1 MRRDTTKLSRSARR
15 QQQTQRGVAL
25 LTTLLLLM
33 LMTGL
38 SLAMVMSVRSDLL
51 VNGYYRNF
59 RGSFYAADSGLN
71 IARQEFLNQLQGQLL
86 VNPAPGVAPLPAGA
100 AATALNYVNAK
111 YAANTSVGISGSW
124 PESFNLDTTQSSFA
138 PAPGSPTCAT
148 TGGTCAA
155 PSSTAVVTYTYNYN
169 YTLASIGH
177 AQNQE
182 SATITDRGNLNF
194 IVTLTPATSSSSTS
208 VKTNFAAWGMF
219 INTYNICDGSTL
231 VPGTISGPVFTNGA
245 WNFGTG
251 RYVFTDTVGS
261 VSKTAG
267 YQNGSCQSIAG
278 PSGNGITPTFQQGFQ
293 LGQNA
298 VPLPP
303 NDFNQE
309 RAVLD
314 GQGTNNTQV
323 QPGDLNLVVKN
334 AAKTPYP
341 SGGAGSGVF
350 LPYATTDSKGN
361 TLPVPQFTGGGIY
374 VQGNASVVLKPGA
387 TPTAQVFLITQNG
400 VTTTI
405 TVDPAPVSG
414 FPNGQTTMTTPGV
427 GTVNISGVPDMRD
440 PSGNAQS
447 PATMLYVNGN
457 ITSLSG
463 PGSGQP
469 ALQNGEAL
477 TITAAQNVTITGD
490 IKYTNEPVTLA
501 ANQIP
506 GTPADTLIPG
516 NDSGQ
521 VLGIFTAT
529 GNIQL
534 ANSQSSGNLEID
546 ASVAAIS
553 QNGSGGL
560 VNTGSAINTL
570 NIVGGR
576 IQNTIQN
583 INTTTRNV
591 FFDRRFLNNNF
602 APPWFPSTTVT
613 PTTVTTVT
621 TEQSSVQSSFQ
632 RTNWLFKGT
641 TYQ

>member
-1 MRRDTTKLSRSARR
+1 MRRDKTKLSRSRR
-15 QQQTQRGVAL
+15 QKRQRTQSGVAL

-71 IARQEFLNQLQGQLL
+71 IMRADLVNQLTTLI
-86 VNPAPGVAPLPAGA
+86 PANAPPNTDPLQGA
-100 AATALNYVNAK
+100 APTVLANIKTK
-111 YAANTSVGISGSW
+111 YGASNSISAAGSW
-124 PESFNLDTTQSSFA
+124 PESFTINPAQTSFTGGCTTASV
-138 PAPGSPTCAT
+138 GSCAT
-148 TGGTCAA
+148 PGNN
-155 PSSTAVVTYTYNYN
+155 AVLTYVYNYS
-169 YTLASIGH
+169 LGSIGR

-182 SATITDRGNLNF
+182 SATILDGG
-194 IVTLTPATSSSSTS
+194 TLTLVVATSPATSSTQKSQKTS
-208 VKTNFAAWGMF
+208 FAAWGMF
-219 INTYNICDGSTL
+219 INNYNICDGSTL

-251 RYVFTDTVGS
+251 KYVFTDPVGS
-261 VSKTAG
+261 VSQTAG

-278 PSGNGITPTFQQGFQ
+278 PSGNGITPTFQQGFN

-323 QPGDLNLVVKN
+323 KPGDLNSVVKN
-334 AAKTPYP
+334 AAETAYP
-341 SGGAGSGVF
+341 KSGASSGVY
-350 LPYATTDSKGN
+350 LPYTTVDSSGN
-361 TLPVPQFTGGGIY
+361 PLPIPVFTGGGIY
-374 VQGNASVVLKPGA
+374 VEGNASVTLAPGS
-387 TPTAQVFLITQNG
+387 TAAAQTYTIKQGNT
-400 VTTTI
+400 TTTI
-405 TVDPAPVSG
+405 TIDPTPVLPTY
-414 FPNGQTTMTTPGV
+414 PNGTTVMNTSGV
-427 GTVNISGVPDMRD
+427 GAVTISGVPDMRD
-440 PSGNAQS
+440 PNGNPQS
-447 PATMLYVNGN
+447 PATMLYVDGN

-463 PGSGQP
+463 PGPGQA

-477 TITAAQNVTITGD
+477 TITASGNVTITGD
-490 IKYTNEPVTLA
+490 IKYSTEPVTLT

-506 GTPADTLIPG
+506 GQPADSLIPG
-516 NDSGQ
+516 GDTGQ

-546 ASVAAIS
+546 ASLAAIS
-553 QNGSGGL
+553 NGGSGGL
-560 VNTGSAINTL
+560 VNTGNAINTL

-583 INTTTRNV
+583 INTSTRNV

-613 PTTVTTVT
+613 STTVTTTT
-621 TEQSSVQSSFQ
+621 TETANITSSTFQ
-632 RTNWLFKGT
+632 RTNWLYKGT
-641 TYQ
+641 SYQ